1 MKLIDLLNNSLFDS
15 IKNAYSLEKEDFQ
28 KLDLGFVASTSED
41 HGDYSSSAS
50 LKLAKK
56 LDSSPRDIAKKIS
69 DGLLSELIE
78 EISVDGP
85 GFINIYLTRSAKV
98 NELKNAIELKEQWAF
113 KKNNRKKALVEFV
126 SSNPT
131 GPLHVGH
138 GRGAVLGIAISNLL
152 QSQGYQVDKEY
163 YVNDAGRQI
172 NILALSIILETISHS
187 LNRDG
192 LYQGGYIND
201 LAKKFTKTI
210 NLEEV
215 AQPEIS
221 LSDDADQKLDELIA
235 FYQSES
241 PKIWNELRTFA
252 INEMIDIIKADLKN
266 MGIIHDKWFYESSVG
281 DFNDESSVL
290 FQAVKGITKKKLT
303 FKKDGALWFKST
315 DFGDDKDRVLLREN
329 GEPTYYLTDVG
340 YHKDKIDRKYE
351 HYINIFGADHHG
363 YVRRIASAFDTLKN
377 DYQSLEIILYQLVNL
392 FENGKKKQMST
403 RKGDFF
409 SLEELREEI
418 GSDVIKF
425 FFLEKKSDHT
435 IDFDVLKAK
444 EESKTNPYFYTQYAH
459 VRCCSILQNKAPDF
473 KCMYDEKEITK
484 NFDLLN
490 KIINYPKHLEDFANE
505 RSPHSLV
512 HFLKELA
519 ADFHSFYETN
529 PVLVEN
535 DTVANSRLII
545 TKATQIVLKNG
556 LELLSV
562 KPLSKM

>member
-28 KLDLGFVASTSED
+28 KLDLGFIASTSED

-85 GFINIYLTRSAKV
+85 GFINICLTRSAKV
-98 NELKNAIELKEQWAF
+98 NELKNVIELKEQWAF

-403 RKGDFF
+403 RKGDFY

>member
-50 LKLAKK
+50 LKLAKR

-363 YVRRIASAFDTLKN
+363 YVKRITSAFDTLKN
-377 DYQSLEIILYQLVNL
+377 DYQSLEIVLYQLVNL

-545 TKATQIVLKNG
+545 TKATQIVLQNG

>member
-56 LDSSPRDIAKKIS
+56 LESSPRDIANKIS

-163 YVNDAGRQI
+163 YVNDAGRQT
-172 NILALSIILETISHS
+172 NILALSIILETINHS
-187 LNRDG
+187 FNRDG
-192 LYQGGYIND
+192 LYQGDYIND
-201 LAKKFTKTI
+201 LAKKFTKKT
-210 NLEEV
+210 NLKEV
-215 AQPEIS
+215 AQPEMS

-363 YVRRIASAFDTLKN
+363 YVKRITSAFDTLKD

-403 RKGDFF
+403 RKGDFY

-545 TKATQIVLKNG
+545 TKATQIVLQNG

>member
-50 LKLAKK
+50 LKLAKR

-221 LSDDADQKLDELIA
+221 LPDDADQKLDELIA

-363 YVRRIASAFDTLKN
+363 YVKRITSAFDTLKN
-377 DYQSLEIILYQLVNL
+377 DYQSLEIVLYQLVNL

-545 TKATQIVLKNG
+545 TKATQIVLQNG

>member
-50 LKLAKK
+50 LKLAKR

-85 GFINIYLTRSAKV
+85 GFINICLTRSAKV
-98 NELKNAIELKEQWAF
+98 NELKNVIELKEQWAF

-221 LSDDADQKLDELIA
+221 LPDDADQKLDELIA

-363 YVRRIASAFDTLKN
+363 YVKRITSAFDTLKN
-377 DYQSLEIILYQLVNL
+377 DYQSLEIVLYQLVNL

-545 TKATQIVLKNG
+545 TKATQIVLQNG

>member
-56 LDSSPRDIAKKIS
+56 LESSPRDIANKIS

-163 YVNDAGRQI
+163 YVNDAGRQT
-172 NILALSIILETISHS
+172 NILALSIILETINHS
-187 LNRDG
+187 FNRDG
-192 LYQGGYIND
+192 LYQGDYIND
-201 LAKKFTKTI
+201 LAKKFTKKT
-210 NLEEV
+210 NLKEV
-215 AQPEIS
+215 AQPEMS

-281 DFNDESSVL
+281 DFDDESSVL

-363 YVRRIASAFDTLKN
+363 YVKRITSAFDTLKN
-377 DYQSLEIILYQLVNL
+377 DYQSLEIVLYQLVNL

-545 TKATQIVLKNG
+545 TKATQIVLQNG